1 MQLPLD
7 GGRAGRAPEKSN
19 FSQTCSLLGQFLKGK
34 GSRGDLGLEIRGK
47 LEAAGKSDMSNAA
60 TTIDFLANMEKSSQI
75 PELDL
80 NSTDPLPEQDDAMG
94 SVRTMEENANEAS
107 TSKEAPRE
115 PKTAPLTIFYSG
127 KIMVFDDFPADKA
140 RAVML
145 LASKVSHQ
153 GTLGISQTAGAEFQ
167 PLAAN
172 SVNPPRRTA
181 SPAPP
186 SSPQVSSPAGS
197 NVSDLPIAR
206 RSSLHRFLEKRK
218 DRATARAPYQLHNPA
233 AAPSAKN
240 EGSSSKNEA
249 SSSKA
254 EGSSSRTEDELDLNF
269 KL

>member
-34 GSRGDLGLEIRGK
+34 GSRRDLGLEIRGK

-80 NSTDPLPEQDDAMG
+80 NSTDPLPEQDDTMG
-94 SVRTMEENANEAS
+94 SVRTMEENTNEAS

-153 GTLGISQTAGAEFQ
+153 GTSGVFQTAEIQ
-167 PLAAN
+167 PSVAN

-181 SPAPP
+181 SPAP
-186 SSPQVSSPAGS
+186 SSPQVSSPARS
-197 NVSDLPIAR
+197 SVSDLPIAR

-233 AAPSAKN
+233 APLAKN
-240 EGSSSKNEA
+240 DGSSSKNEA

-254 EGSSSRTEDELDLNF
+254 EDELDLNF